1 MPTVPSS
8 FVPQVGMAGESA
20 SVPYQA
26 PPVMPMDEA
35 ASKQQQELGRAMI
48 AAGNTAYRLG
58 SAMQDDIDD
67 AATKEADTAFLK
79 QAQDIMRG
87 KSGYLNTTGKDA
99 EVGFQ
104 TAQDAMSSAAK
115 NVMDGLGNDTQRRM
129 FQQVAAR
136 NMVSFQGQMLDHRD
150 RQVKVYATN
159 EAAARADQYSDLAI
173 MSYAERN
180 KTDAAGR
187 PVGLVNYQANL
198 AVAIQEVRK
207 AASLSGIP
215 EGSAQMKAMEQ
226 KVYDKVATGVVNDL
240 MNSRQYGQAEAFLD
254 DHPVD
259 PKVDTTLRS
268 SVDANRKRTT
278 VEELTDNIMQ
288 RGVLAAESDPKA
300 YPDKPGK
307 TDTAPDTLREAL
319 AKADLIEDP
328 DMRKLVQ
335 SNLRSRYEQ
344 QDTLIEQEYK
354 THYNNVIQFLAVDGN
369 SKDNLP
375 AGWYGK
381 LRPADQLHVL
391 TGEKVKNDI
400 NVEVELAENPG
411 KLTADY
417 VEKIKHKVTHSTYVK
432 LLTELKQPQK
442 IYEASLDADQ
452 LNKTLYDNKMGALLD
467 DKETSL
473 RVRENITAL
482 IDQEQRRPER
492 KNKGPLNRAEK
503 QAIIDRELTNLAFI
517 GNRSWYQ
524 WGRGEEKPLV
534 DMTPEELMSA
544 YRLSKTEDETGRV
557 TVTETPLLSKDQR
570 ELLEKEL
577 RDRGIPVT
585 PSTIANL
592 ILRKNAR

>member
-8 FVPQVGMAGESA
+8 FVPQVGMAGEGA

-58 SAMQDDIDD
+58 SAIQDDIDD

-99 EVGFQ
+99 EASFQ

-180 KTDAAGR
+180 KTDVEGR

-207 AASLSGIP
+207 AASLNGIP

-268 SVDANRKRTT
+268 SVDANRQRTT
-278 VEELTDNIMQ
+278 VEELTASIMQ
-288 RGVLAAESDPKA
+288 RGVLAADSDPKA
-300 YPDKPGK
+300 YPDKPSK

-319 AKADLIEDP
+319 QKADQIQDP
-328 DMRKLVQ
+328 EMRKLVQ
-335 SNLRSRYEQ
+335 NNLRTQYGQ
-344 QDTLIEQEYK
+344 QDALIEQEYK
-354 THYNNVIQFLAVDGN
+354 TLVDNTEQFLAVPGN
-369 SKDNLP
+369 TIAMLP
-375 AGWYGK
+375 AGQFGK
-381 LRPADQLHVL
+381 LRPKDQQQFLK
-391 TGEKVKNDI
+391 GERQDN
-400 NVEVELAENPG
+400 ELGTMEELARNPFVLSNDWLAANRT
-411 KLTADY
+411 KM
-417 VEKIKHKVTHSTYVK
+417 THATYVK
-432 LLTELKQPQK
+432 LLGDVNKPQAVL
-442 IYEASLDADQ
+442 EASVNATQ
-452 LNKTLYDNKMGALLD
+452 LNATLANNGMLNLVDPKSDD
-467 DKETSL
+467 DKTASL
-473 RVRENITAL
+473 LLRDNIAKL
-482 IDQEQRRPER
+482 V
-492 KNKGPLNRAEK
+492 NAK
-503 QAIIDRELTNLAFI
+503 QATMKSKMTADEMQVIIDKAIIQDKAFLP
-517 GNRSWYQ
+517 S
-524 WGRGEEKPLV
+524 WGRDKQKPIV
-534 DMTPEELMSA
+534 SMTQEEL
-544 YRLSKTEDETGRV
+544 
-557 TVTETPLLSKDQR
+557 QR
-570 ELLEKEL
+570 GYVMIQKEE
-577 RDRGIPVT
+577 IPVIQVRMARNALERAGIRNPT
-585 PSTIANL
+585 DVEVLEYWT
-592 ILRKNAR
+592 RKGKPQ

>member
-8 FVPQVGMAGESA
+8 FIPQVGMAGEGSF
-20 SVPYQA
+20 VPYQA

-35 ASKQQQELGRAMI
+35 TSKQQEELGRAMI

-67 AATKEADTAFLK
+67 AATKEADTAAIGVMTKIRSDF
-79 QAQDIMRG
+79 M
-87 KSGYLNTTGKDA
+87 STSGKDA
-99 EVGFQ
+99 ESNYQSSVDQ
-104 TAQDAMSSAAK
+104 MSSAV
-115 NVMDGLGNDTQRRM
+115 NGIMDGLGNDTQKRM

-136 NMVSFQGQMLDHRD
+136 NMATFQSQMYDHRNA
-150 RQVKVYATN
+150 QTKQWASN
-159 EAAARADQYSDLAI
+159 EAAARADKYSDLAI
-173 MSYAERN
+173 ISYGDRN
-180 KTDAAGR
+180 KTDVAGR
-187 PVGLVNYQANL
+187 PMGLVNYQANL
-198 AVAIQEVRK
+198 EIAVQEVRK
-207 AASLSGIP
+207 AASLNGIP
-215 EGSAQMKAMEQ
+215 EGSEQMKMMEQ

-240 MNSRQYGQAEAFLD
+240 MNARQYGQAEAFLD

-278 VEELTDNIMQ
+278 IEELTDNIMQ
-288 RGVLAAESDPKA
+288 RGVLAADSDPKA
-300 YPDKPGK
+300 YPNKPSK

-319 AKADLIEDP
+319 AKADQIQDP
-328 DMRKLVQ
+328 DTRKLVQ

-344 QDTLIEQEYK
+344 QDALIAQEYR
-354 THYNNVIQFLAVDGN
+354 TLVDNTEQFLAVPGN
-369 SKDNLP
+369 TIAMLP
-375 AGWYGK
+375 AGQFGK
-381 LRPADQLHVL
+381 LRPKDQEQFLK
-391 TGEKVKNDI
+391 GERQDNELKTM
-400 NVEVELAENPG
+400 EELASNPSVLSSAWLEANRT
-411 KLTADY
+411 KM
-417 VEKIKHKVTHSTYVK
+417 THATYVK
-432 LLTELKQPQK
+432 LLSDVNQPQK
-442 IYEASLDADQ
+442 VYEASLDADL
-452 LNKTLYDNKMGALLD
+452 LNKTLYDNKMGALLE

-492 KNKGPLNRAEK
+492 KNKGPLNREEK
-503 QAIIDRELTNLAFI
+503 QAIIDRELTNLAFV

-524 WGRGEEKPLV
+524 FGRGDQKPLV

-544 YRLSKTEDETGRV
+544 YKLSKTEDQTGRV

-592 ILRKNAR
+592 LLRMNAR

>member
-8 FVPQVGMAGESA
+8 FIPQVGMAGEGSF
-20 SVPYQA
+20 VPYQA

-35 ASKQQQELGRAMI
+35 TSKQQEELGRAMI

-67 AATKEADTAFLK
+67 AATKEADTAAIGVMTKIRSDF
-79 QAQDIMRG
+79 MS
-87 KSGYLNTTGKDA
+87 KSGKDA
-99 EVGFQ
+99 ESNYQSSVDQ
-104 TAQDAMSSAAK
+104 MSSAV
-115 NVMDGLGNDTQRRM
+115 NGIMDGLGNDTQKRM

-136 NMVSFQGQMLDHRD
+136 NMATFQSQMYDHRNS
-150 RQVKVYATN
+150 QTKQWASN
-159 EAAARADQYSDLAI
+159 EAAARADKYSDLAI
-173 MSYAERN
+173 ISYGDRN
-180 KTDAAGR
+180 KTDVAGR
-187 PVGLVNYQANL
+187 PMGLVNYQANL
-198 AVAIQEVRK
+198 EIAVQEVRK
-207 AASLSGIP
+207 AASLNGIP
-215 EGSAQMKAMEQ
+215 EGSEQMKMMEQ

-240 MNSRQYGQAEAFLD
+240 MNARQYGQAEAFLD

-278 VEELTDNIMQ
+278 IEELTDNIMQ
-288 RGVLAAESDPKA
+288 RGVLAADSDPKA
-300 YPDKPGK
+300 YPDKPSK

-319 AKADLIEDP
+319 AKADQIQDP
-328 DMRKLVQ
+328 DTRKLVQ

-344 QDTLIEQEYK
+344 QDALIAQEYR
-354 THYNNVIQFLAVDGN
+354 TLVDNTEQFLAVPGN
-369 SKDNLP
+369 TIAMLP
-375 AGWYGK
+375 AGQFGK
-381 LRPADQLHVL
+381 LRPKDQEQFLK
-391 TGEKVKNDI
+391 GERQDNELKTM
-400 NVEVELAENPG
+400 EELASNPSVLSSAWLEANRT
-411 KLTADY
+411 KM
-417 VEKIKHKVTHSTYVK
+417 THATYVK
-432 LLTELKQPQK
+432 LLADVNQPQK
-442 IYEASLDADQ
+442 VYEASLDADL
-452 LNKTLYDNKMGALLD
+452 LNKTLYDNKMGALLE

-492 KNKGPLNRAEK
+492 KNKGPLNREEK
-503 QAIIDRELTNLAFI
+503 QAIIDRELTNLAFV

-524 WGRGEEKPLV
+524 FGRGDQKPLV

-544 YRLSKTEDETGRV
+544 YRLSQTEDETGRV

>member
-1 MPTVPSS
+1 
-8 FVPQVGMAGESA
+8 
-20 SVPYQA
+20 
-26 PPVMPMDEA
+26 MPMDEA

-58 SAMQDDIDD
+58 SAIQDDIDD

-99 EVGFQ
+99 EASFQ

-180 KTDAAGR
+180 KTDVEGR

-207 AASLSGIP
+207 AASLNGIP

-268 SVDANRKRTT
+268 SVDANRQRTT
-278 VEELTDNIMQ
+278 VEELTASIMQ
-288 RGVLAAESDPKA
+288 RGVLAADSDPKA
-300 YPDKPGK
+300 YPDKPSK

-319 AKADLIEDP
+319 QKADQIQDP
-328 DMRKLVQ
+328 EMRKLVQ
-335 SNLRSRYEQ
+335 NNLRTQYGQ
-344 QDTLIEQEYK
+344 QDALIEQEYK
-354 THYNNVIQFLAVDGN
+354 TLVDNTEQFLAVPGN
-369 SKDNLP
+369 TIAMLP
-375 AGWYGK
+375 AGQFGK
-381 LRPADQLHVL
+381 LRPKDQQQFLK
-391 TGEKVKNDI
+391 GERQDN
-400 NVEVELAENPG
+400 ELGTMEELARNPFVLSNDWLAANRT
-411 KLTADY
+411 KM
-417 VEKIKHKVTHSTYVK
+417 THATYVK
-432 LLTELKQPQK
+432 LLGDVNKPQAVL
-442 IYEASLDADQ
+442 EASVNATQ
-452 LNKTLYDNKMGALLD
+452 LNATLANNGMLNLVDPKSDD
-467 DKETSL
+467 DKTASL
-473 RVRENITAL
+473 LLRDNIAKL
-482 IDQEQRRPER
+482 V
-492 KNKGPLNRAEK
+492 NAK
-503 QAIIDRELTNLAFI
+503 QATMKSKMTADEMQVIIDKAIIQDKAFLP
-517 GNRSWYQ
+517 S
-524 WGRGEEKPLV
+524 WGRDKQKPIV
-534 DMTPEELMSA
+534 SMTQEEL
-544 YRLSKTEDETGRV
+544 
-557 TVTETPLLSKDQR
+557 QR
-570 ELLEKEL
+570 GYVMIQKEE
-577 RDRGIPVT
+577 IPVIQVRMARNALERAGIRNPT
-585 PSTIANL
+585 DVEVLEYWT
-592 ILRKNAR
+592 RKGKPQ

>member
-1 MPTVPSS
+1 
-8 FVPQVGMAGESA
+8 
-20 SVPYQA
+20 
-26 PPVMPMDEA
+26 MPMDEA

-87 KSGYLNTTGKDA
+87 KSGYLNTAGKDA

-207 AASLSGIP
+207 AASLNGIP

-268 SVDANRKRTT
+268 SVDANRQRTT
-278 VEELTDNIMQ
+278 VEELTASIMQ
-288 RGVLAAESDPKA
+288 RGVLAADSDPKA
-300 YPDKPGK
+300 YPDKPSK

-319 AKADLIEDP
+319 QKADQIQDP
-328 DMRKLVQ
+328 EMRKLVQ
-335 SNLRSRYEQ
+335 NNLRTQYGQ
-344 QDTLIEQEYK
+344 QDALIEQEYK
-354 THYNNVIQFLAVDGN
+354 TLVDNTEQFLAVPGN
-369 SKDNLP
+369 TIAMLP
-375 AGWYGK
+375 AGQFGK
-381 LRPADQLHVL
+381 LRPKDQQQFLK
-391 TGEKVKNDI
+391 GERQDN
-400 NVEVELAENPG
+400 ELGTMEELARNPSVLSNDWLAANRT
-411 KLTADY
+411 KM
-417 VEKIKHKVTHSTYVK
+417 THATYVK
-432 LLTELKQPQK
+432 LLGDVNKPQAVL
-442 IYEASLDADQ
+442 EASVNATQ
-452 LNKTLYDNKMGALLD
+452 LNATLANNGMLNLVDPKSDD
-467 DKETSL
+467 DKTASL
-473 RVRENITAL
+473 LLRDNIAKL
-482 IDQEQRRPER
+482 V
-492 KNKGPLNRAEK
+492 NAK
-503 QAIIDRELTNLAFI
+503 QATMKSKMTADEMQVIIDKAIIQDKAFLP
-517 GNRSWYQ
+517 SWGKDKQ
-524 WGRGEEKPLV
+524 KPIV
-534 DMTPEELMSA
+534 SMTQEEL
-544 YRLSKTEDETGRV
+544 
-557 TVTETPLLSKDQR
+557 QR
-570 ELLEKEL
+570 GYVMIQKEE
-577 RDRGIPVT
+577 IPVIQVRMARNALERAGIRNPT
-585 PSTIANL
+585 DVEVLEYWT
-592 ILRKNAR
+592 RKGKPQ

>member
-8 FVPQVGMAGESA
+8 FVPQVGMAGEGA

-58 SAMQDDIDD
+58 SAIQDDIDD

-99 EVGFQ
+99 EVSFQ

-150 RQVKVYATN
+150 RQVKVYATS

-240 MNSRQYGQAEAFLD
+240 MNARQYGQAEAFLD

-259 PKVDTTLRS
+259 PNVDTTLRS

-288 RGVLAAESDPKA
+288 RGVLAADSDPKT
-300 YPDKPGK
+300 YPGNATGPDNP
-307 TDTAPDTLREAL
+307 PDTLREAL
-319 AKADLIEDP
+319 TKADLIKDLE
-328 DMRKLVQ
+328 MRKLVQ
-335 SNLRSRYEQ
+335 NNLRTQYGQ
-344 QDTLIEQEYK
+344 QDELIEKEYK
-354 THYNNVIQFLAVDGN
+354 TLVDNTEQFLAVPGN
-369 SKDNLP
+369 TIAMLP
-375 AGWYGK
+375 AGQFGK
-381 LRPADQLHVL
+381 LRPKDQQQFL
-391 TGEKVKNDI
+391 TGERQDN
-400 NVEVELAENPG
+400 ELGTMEELVRNPSV
-411 KLTADY
+411 LSSAWL
-417 VEKIKHKVTHSTYVK
+417 EANRIKMTHATYVK
-432 LLTELKQPQK
+432 LLAEVNQPQK
-442 IYEASLDADQ
+442 IYEASLDAQ
-452 LNKTLYDNKMGALLD
+452 QVNKTLYDNGMGSLLD

-473 RVRENITAL
+473 RVRENITNI
-482 IDQEQRRPER
+482 IDQEQRRLKR
-492 KNKGPLNRAEK
+492 QLNREEK
-503 QAIIDRELTNLAFI
+503 QSIIDRALVNVAVVDNAPWWKL
-517 GNRSWYQ
+517 GM
-524 WGRGEEKPLV
+524 GRGEEKPIV
-534 DMTPEELMSA
+534 AMTPEELIGA
-544 YRLSKTEDETGRV
+544 YTTSSTGDEFSREIII
-557 TVTETPLLSKDQR
+557 ETPLLSDDQR
-570 ELLEKEL
+570 KLLENEL
-577 RDRGIPVT
+577 RARGIPVT
-585 PSTIANL
+585 PATIANL
-592 ILRKNAR
+592 IRKMNSR

>member
-8 FVPQVGMAGESA
+8 FIPQVGMAGEGSF
-20 SVPYQA
+20 VPYQA

-35 ASKQQQELGRAMI
+35 TSKQQEELGRAMI

-67 AATKEADTAFLK
+67 AATKEADTAAIGVMTKIRSDF
-79 QAQDIMRG
+79 M
-87 KSGYLNTTGKDA
+87 STSGKDA
-99 EVGFQ
+99 ESNYQSSVDQ
-104 TAQDAMSSAAK
+104 MSSAV
-115 NVMDGLGNDTQRRM
+115 NGIMDGLGNDTQKRM

-136 NMVSFQGQMLDHRD
+136 NMATFQSQMYDHRNA
-150 RQVKVYATN
+150 QTKQWASN
-159 EAAARADQYSDLAI
+159 EAAARADKYSDLAI
-173 MSYAERN
+173 ISYGDRN
-180 KTDAAGR
+180 KTDVAGR
-187 PVGLVNYQANL
+187 PMGLVNYQANL
-198 AVAIQEVRK
+198 EIAVQEVRK
-207 AASLSGIP
+207 AASLNGIP
-215 EGSAQMKAMEQ
+215 EGSEQMKMMEQ

-240 MNSRQYGQAEAFLD
+240 MNARQYGQAEAFLD

-278 VEELTDNIMQ
+278 IEELTDNIMQ
-288 RGVLAAESDPKA
+288 RGVLAADSDPKA
-300 YPDKPGK
+300 YPNKPSK

-319 AKADLIEDP
+319 AKADQIQDP
-328 DMRKLVQ
+328 DTRKLVQ

-344 QDTLIEQEYK
+344 QDALIAQEYR
-354 THYNNVIQFLAVDGN
+354 TLVDNTEQFLAVPGN
-369 SKDNLP
+369 TIAMLP
-375 AGWYGK
+375 AGQFGK
-381 LRPADQLHVL
+381 LRPKDQEQFLK
-391 TGEKVKNDI
+391 GERQDNELKTM
-400 NVEVELAENPG
+400 EELASNPSVLSSAWLEANRT
-411 KLTADY
+411 KM
-417 VEKIKHKVTHSTYVK
+417 THATYVR
-432 LLTELKQPQK
+432 LLADVNQPQK
-442 IYEASLDADQ
+442 VYEASLDADL
-452 LNKTLYDNKMGALLD
+452 LNKTLYDNKMGALLE

-492 KNKGPLNRAEK
+492 KNKGPLNREEK

-524 WGRGEEKPLV
+524 FGRGDQKPLV

-544 YRLSKTEDETGRV
+544 YKLSQTVDQTGRV

-592 ILRKNAR
+592 LLRMNAR

>member
-8 FVPQVGMAGESA
+8 FIPQVGMAGEGSF
-20 SVPYQA
+20 VPYQA

-58 SAMQDDIDD
+58 SAIQDDIDD
-67 AATKEADTAFLK
+67 AATKEADTAFLM
-79 QAQDIMRG
+79 QAQNIMRG

-99 EVGFQ
+99 EASFQ
-104 TAQDAMSSAAK
+104 TAQDAMTGAAK

-207 AASLSGIP
+207 AASLNGIP

-259 PKVDTTLRS
+259 STVDTDLRK

-288 RGVLAAESDPKA
+288 RGVVAADSDPKA
-300 YPDKPGK
+300 YPDKPSK

-344 QDTLIEQEYK
+344 QDTLIAQEYK
-354 THYNNVIQFLAVDGN
+354 TLVDNTEQFLAVPGN
-369 SKDNLP
+369 TIAMLP
-375 AGWYGK
+375 AGQFGK
-381 LRPADQLHVL
+381 LRPKEQEQFLK
-391 TGEKVKNDI
+391 GERQN
-400 NVEVELAENPG
+400 NELGTMEELARNPSLLSNEWLAANRT
-411 KLTADY
+411 KM
-417 VEKIKHKVTHSTYVK
+417 THATYVK
-432 LLTELKQPQK
+432 LLADVNQPQK
-442 IYEASLDADQ
+442 VYEASVNATQ
-452 LNKTLYDNKMGALLD
+452 LNATLANNGMLNLVYPKSDD
-467 DKETSL
+467 DKTASVLL
-473 RVRENITAL
+473 RDNIAKL
-482 IDQEQRRPER
+482 V
-492 KNKGPLNRAEK
+492 NAK
-503 QAIIDRELTNLAFI
+503 QATMKTKMTDTEMQVIIDKAIIQDKAFLP
-517 GNRSWYQ
+517 SL
-524 WGRGEEKPLV
+524 GRDAQKPIAA
-534 DMTPEELMSA
+534 MTQEEL
-544 YRLSKTEDETGRV
+544 
-557 TVTETPLLSKDQR
+557 QR
-570 ELLEKEL
+570 GYVMIQKEE
-577 RDRGIPVT
+577 IPV
-585 PSTIANL
+585 IQVRMA
-592 ILRKNAR
+592 KNALERAGIRNPTDVEVLEYWTRKGKPQ

>member
-8 FVPQVGMAGESA
+8 FVPQVGMAGEGA

-58 SAMQDDIDD
+58 SAIQDDIDD

-99 EVGFQ
+99 EASFQ
-104 TAQDAMSSAAK
+104 TAQDAMSGAAK

-240 MNSRQYGQAEAFLD
+240 MNARQYGQAEAFLD

-259 PKVDTTLRS
+259 STVDTDLRK

-288 RGVLAAESDPKA
+288 RGVLAADSDPKA
-300 YPDKPGK
+300 YPDKPSK

-335 SNLRSRYEQ
+335 SNLRTRYEQ
-344 QDTLIEQEYK
+344 QDTMIAQEYK
-354 THYNNVIQFLAVDGN
+354 TLVDNTEQFLAVPGN
-369 SKDNLP
+369 TIAMLP
-375 AGWYGK
+375 AGQFGK
-381 LRPADQLHVL
+381 LRPKDQEQFLK
-391 TGEKVKNDI
+391 GERQDN
-400 NVEVELAENPG
+400 ELGTMEELARNPSLLSNDWLAANRT
-411 KLTADY
+411 KM
-417 VEKIKHKVTHSTYVK
+417 THATYVK
-432 LLTELKQPQK
+432 LLGDVNKPQAVL
-442 IYEASLDADQ
+442 EASVNATQ
-452 LNKTLYDNKMGALLD
+452 LNATLANNGMLNLVDPKSDD
-467 DKETSL
+467 DKTASL
-473 RVRENITAL
+473 LLRDNIAKL
-482 IDQEQRRPER
+482 V
-492 KNKGPLNRAEK
+492 NAK
-503 QAIIDRELTNLAFI
+503 QATMKSKMTADEMQVIIDKAIIQDKAFLP
-517 GNRSWYQ
+517 S
-524 WGRGEEKPLV
+524 WGRDKQKPIV
-534 DMTPEELMSA
+534 SMTQEEL
-544 YRLSKTEDETGRV
+544 
-557 TVTETPLLSKDQR
+557 QR
-570 ELLEKEL
+570 GYVMIQKEE
-577 RDRGIPVT
+577 IPVIQVRMARNALERAGIRNPT
-585 PSTIANL
+585 DVEVLEYWT
-592 ILRKNAR
+592 RKGKPQ

>member
-8 FVPQVGMAGESA
+8 FIPQVGMAGEGSF
-20 SVPYQA
+20 VPYQA

-35 ASKQQQELGRAMI
+35 VSKQQEELGRAMI

-67 AATKEADTAFLK
+67 AATKEADTAAIGVMTKIRSDF
-79 QAQDIMRG
+79 MS
-87 KSGYLNTTGKDA
+87 KSGKDA
-99 EVGFQ
+99 ESNYQSSVDQ
-104 TAQDAMSSAAK
+104 MSSAV
-115 NVMDGLGNDTQRRM
+115 NGIMDGLGNDTQKKM

-136 NMVSFQGQMLDHRD
+136 NMATFQSQMYDHRNA
-150 RQVKVYATN
+150 QTKQWASN
-159 EAAARADQYSDLAI
+159 EAAARADKYSDLAI
-173 MSYAERN
+173 ISYGDRN
-180 KTDAAGR
+180 KTDVSGR
-187 PVGLVNYQANL
+187 PMGLVNYQANL
-198 AVAIQEVRK
+198 EIAVQEVRK
-207 AASLSGIP
+207 AASLNGIS
-215 EGSAQMKAMEQ
+215 EGSEQMKAMEQ

-259 PKVDTTLRS
+259 PKVDTSLRS

-288 RGVLAAESDPKA
+288 RGVLAADSDPKA

-344 QDTLIEQEYK
+344 QNTLIEQEYK

-400 NVEVELAENPG
+400 NVEVELAEDPG

-452 LNKTLYDNKMGALLD
+452 LNKTLYDNKMSALLD

-503 QAIIDRELTNLAFI
+503 QAIIDRELTNLALV

-524 WGRGEEKPLV
+524 WGRGDEKPLV
-534 DMTPEELMSA
+534 EMTPEELMSA
-544 YRLSKTEDETGRV
+544 YRLSQTEDQTGRV

>member
-1 MPTVPSS
+1 
-8 FVPQVGMAGESA
+8 MAGEGSF
-20 SVPYQA
+20 VPYQA

-35 ASKQQQELGRAMI
+35 TSKQQEELGRAMI

-67 AATKEADTAFLK
+67 AATKEADTAAIGVMTKIRSDF
-79 QAQDIMRG
+79 MS
-87 KSGYLNTTGKDA
+87 KSGKDA
-99 EVGFQ
+99 ESNYQSSVDQ
-104 TAQDAMSSAAK
+104 MSSAV
-115 NVMDGLGNDTQRRM
+115 NGIMDGLGNDTQKRM

-136 NMVSFQGQMLDHRD
+136 NMATFQSQMYDHRNS
-150 RQVKVYATN
+150 QTKQWASN
-159 EAAARADQYSDLAI
+159 EAAARADKYSDLAI
-173 MSYAERN
+173 ISYGDRN
-180 KTDAAGR
+180 KTDVAGR
-187 PVGLVNYQANL
+187 PMGLVNYQANL
-198 AVAIQEVRK
+198 EIAVQEVRK
-207 AASLSGIP
+207 AASLNGIP
-215 EGSAQMKAMEQ
+215 EGSEQMKMMEQ

-240 MNSRQYGQAEAFLD
+240 MNARQYGQAEAFLD

-278 VEELTDNIMQ
+278 IEELTDNIMQ
-288 RGVLAAESDPKA
+288 RGVLAADSDPKA
-300 YPDKPGK
+300 YPDKPSK

-319 AKADLIEDP
+319 AKADQIQDP
-328 DMRKLVQ
+328 DTRKLVQ

-344 QDTLIEQEYK
+344 QDALIAQEYR
-354 THYNNVIQFLAVDGN
+354 TLVDNTEQFLAVPGN
-369 SKDNLP
+369 TIAMLP
-375 AGWYGK
+375 AGQFGK
-381 LRPADQLHVL
+381 LRPKDQEQFLK
-391 TGEKVKNDI
+391 GERQDNELKTM
-400 NVEVELAENPG
+400 EELASNPSVLSSAWLEANRT
-411 KLTADY
+411 KM
-417 VEKIKHKVTHSTYVK
+417 THATYVK
-432 LLTELKQPQK
+432 LLADVNQPQK
-442 IYEASLDADQ
+442 VYEASLDADL
-452 LNKTLYDNKMGALLD
+452 LNKTLYDNKMGALLE

-492 KNKGPLNRAEK
+492 KNKGPLNREEK
-503 QAIIDRELTNLAFI
+503 QAIIDRELTNLAFV

-524 WGRGEEKPLV
+524 FGRGDQKPLV

-544 YRLSKTEDETGRV
+544 YRLSQTEDETGRV

>member
-8 FVPQVGMAGESA
+8 FIPQVGMAGEGSF
-20 SVPYQA
+20 VPYQA

-35 ASKQQQELGRAMI
+35 TSKQQEELGRAMI

-67 AATKEADTAFLK
+67 AATKEADTAAIGVMTKIRSDF
-79 QAQDIMRG
+79 M
-87 KSGYLNTTGKDA
+87 STSGKDA
-99 EVGFQ
+99 ESNYQSSVDQ
-104 TAQDAMSSAAK
+104 MSSAV
-115 NVMDGLGNDTQRRM
+115 NGIMDGLGNDTQKRM

-136 NMVSFQGQMLDHRD
+136 NMATFQSQMYDHRNA
-150 RQVKVYATN
+150 QTKQWASN
-159 EAAARADQYSDLAI
+159 EAAARADKYSDLAI
-173 MSYAERN
+173 ISYGDRN
-180 KTDAAGR
+180 KTDVAGR
-187 PVGLVNYQANL
+187 PMGLVNYQANL
-198 AVAIQEVRK
+198 EIAVQEVRK
-207 AASLSGIP
+207 AASLNGIP
-215 EGSAQMKAMEQ
+215 EGSEQMKMMEQ

-240 MNSRQYGQAEAFLD
+240 MNARQYGQAEAFLD

-278 VEELTDNIMQ
+278 IEELTDNIMQ
-288 RGVLAAESDPKA
+288 RGVLAADSDPKA
-300 YPDKPGK
+300 YPNKPSK

-319 AKADLIEDP
+319 AKADQIQDP
-328 DMRKLVQ
+328 DTRKLVQ

-344 QDTLIEQEYK
+344 QDALIAQEYR
-354 THYNNVIQFLAVDGN
+354 TLVDNTEQFLAVPGN
-369 SKDNLP
+369 TIAMLP
-375 AGWYGK
+375 AGQFGK
-381 LRPADQLHVL
+381 LRPKDQEQFLK
-391 TGEKVKNDI
+391 GERQDNELKTM
-400 NVEVELAENPG
+400 EELASNPSVLSSAWLEANRT
-411 KLTADY
+411 KM
-417 VEKIKHKVTHSTYVK
+417 THATYVK
-432 LLTELKQPQK
+432 LLSDVNQPQK
-442 IYEASLDADQ
+442 VYEASLDADL
-452 LNKTLYDNKMGALLD
+452 LNKTLYDNKMGALLE

-492 KNKGPLNRAEK
+492 KNKGPLNREEK
-503 QAIIDRELTNLAFI
+503 QAIIDRELTNLAFV

-524 WGRGEEKPLV
+524 FGRGDQKPLV

-544 YRLSKTEDETGRV
+544 YKLSQTVDQTGRV

-592 ILRKNAR
+592 LLRMNAR

>member
-8 FVPQVGMAGESA
+8 FIPQVGMAGEGSF
-20 SVPYQA
+20 VPYQA

-35 ASKQQQELGRAMI
+35 VSKQQEELGRAMI

-67 AATKEADTAFLK
+67 AATKEADTAAIGVMTKIRSDF
-79 QAQDIMRG
+79 MS
-87 KSGYLNTTGKDA
+87 KSGKDA
-99 EVGFQ
+99 ESNYQSSVDQ
-104 TAQDAMSSAAK
+104 MSSAV
-115 NVMDGLGNDTQRRM
+115 NGIMDGLGNDTQKKM

-136 NMVSFQGQMLDHRD
+136 NMATFQSQMYDHRNA
-150 RQVKVYATN
+150 QTKQWASN
-159 EAAARADQYSDLAI
+159 EAAARADKYSDLAI
-173 MSYAERN
+173 ISYGDRN
-180 KTDAAGR
+180 KTDVSGR
-187 PVGLVNYQANL
+187 PMGLVNYQANL
-198 AVAIQEVRK
+198 EIAVQEVRK
-207 AASLSGIP
+207 AASLNGIP
-215 EGSAQMKAMEQ
+215 EGSEQMKAMEQ

-240 MNSRQYGQAEAFLD
+240 MNARQYGQAEAFLD

-259 PKVDTTLRS
+259 PKVDSSLRS

-288 RGVLAAESDPKA
+288 RGVLAANSDPKA
-300 YPDKPGK
+300 YPDKPSK

-344 QDTLIEQEYK
+344 QDTLIAQEYK
-354 THYNNVIQFLAVDGN
+354 TLVDNTEQFLAVPGN
-369 SKDNLP
+369 TIAMLP
-375 AGWYGK
+375 AGQFGK
-381 LRPADQLHVL
+381 LRPKDREQFLK
-391 TGEKVKNDI
+391 GERQENELKTM
-400 NVEVELAENPG
+400 EELAANPSVLSSAWLEANRT
-411 KLTADY
+411 KM
-417 VEKIKHKVTHSTYVK
+417 THATYVK
-432 LLTELKQPQK
+432 LLGDVNQPQK
-442 IYEASLDADQ
+442 IYEASLDADL

-492 KNKGPLNRAEK
+492 KNKGPLTRPEK

>member
-1 MPTVPSS
+1 
-8 FVPQVGMAGESA
+8 MAGEGA

-58 SAMQDDIDD
+58 SAIQDDIDD

-99 EVGFQ
+99 EASFQ
-104 TAQDAMSSAAK
+104 TAQDAMSGAAK

-259 PKVDTTLRS
+259 STVDTDLRK

-288 RGVLAAESDPKA
+288 RGVLAADSDPKA
-300 YPDKPGK
+300 YPDKPSK
-307 TDTAPDTLREAL
+307 TATAPDTLREAL

-335 SNLRSRYEQ
+335 SNLRTRYEQ
-344 QDTLIEQEYK
+344 QNTLIEQEYK

-400 NVEVELAENPG
+400 NVEVELAEDPG

-432 LLTELKQPQK
+432 LLTELKQPEK
-442 IYEASLDADQ
+442 IYEASLDADL

-503 QAIIDRELTNLAFI
+503 QAIIDRELTNLALI

-524 WGRGEEKPLV
+524 WGRGDEKPLV
-534 DMTPEELMSA
+534 EMTPEELMSA
-544 YRLSKTEDETGRV
+544 YRLSQTEDETGRV

>member
-1 MPTVPSS
+1 
-8 FVPQVGMAGESA
+8 
-20 SVPYQA
+20 
-26 PPVMPMDEA
+26 MDEA

-58 SAMQDDIDD
+58 SAIQDDIDD

-99 EVGFQ
+99 EASFQ
-104 TAQDAMSSAAK
+104 TAQDAMSGAAK

-207 AASLSGIP
+207 AASLNGIP

-254 DHPVD
+254 NHPVD

-268 SVDANRKRTT
+268 SVDANRQRTT
-278 VEELTDNIMQ
+278 VEELTASIMQ
-288 RGVLAAESDPKA
+288 RGVVAADSDPKT
-300 YPDKPGK
+300 YPDKPSK

-319 AKADLIEDP
+319 AKADQIQDP
-328 DMRKLVQ
+328 EMRKLVQ
-335 SNLRSRYEQ
+335 NNLRTQYGQ
-344 QDTLIEQEYK
+344 QDALIEQEYK
-354 THYNNVIQFLAVDGN
+354 TLVDNTEQFLAVPGN
-369 SKDNLP
+369 TIAMLP
-375 AGWYGK
+375 AGQFGK
-381 LRPADQLHVL
+381 LRPKDQQQFLK
-391 TGEKVKNDI
+391 GERQDN
-400 NVEVELAENPG
+400 ELGTMEELARNPSVLSNDWLAANRT
-411 KLTADY
+411 KM
-417 VEKIKHKVTHSTYVK
+417 THATYVK
-432 LLTELKQPQK
+432 LLGDVNKPQAVL
-442 IYEASLDADQ
+442 EASVNATQ
-452 LNKTLYDNKMGALLD
+452 LNATLANNGMLNLVDPKSDD
-467 DKETSL
+467 DKTASL
-473 RVRENITAL
+473 LLRDNIAKL
-482 IDQEQRRPER
+482 V
-492 KNKGPLNRAEK
+492 NAK
-503 QAIIDRELTNLAFI
+503 QATMKSKMTADEMQVIIDKAIIQDKAFLP
-517 GNRSWYQ
+517 SWGKDKQ
-524 WGRGEEKPLV
+524 KPIV
-534 DMTPEELMSA
+534 SMTQEEL
-544 YRLSKTEDETGRV
+544 
-557 TVTETPLLSKDQR
+557 QR
-570 ELLEKEL
+570 GYVMIQKEE
-577 RDRGIPVT
+577 IPVIQVRMARNALERAGIRNPT
-585 PSTIANL
+585 DVEVLEYWT
-592 ILRKNAR
+592 RKGKPQ

>member
-8 FVPQVGMAGESA
+8 FIPQVGMAGEGSF
-20 SVPYQA
+20 VPYQA

-35 ASKQQQELGRAMI
+35 VSKQQEELGRAMI

-67 AATKEADTAFLK
+67 AATKEADTAAIGVMTKIRSDF
-79 QAQDIMRG
+79 MS
-87 KSGYLNTTGKDA
+87 KSGKDA
-99 EVGFQ
+99 ESNYQSSVDQ
-104 TAQDAMSSAAK
+104 MSSAV
-115 NVMDGLGNDTQRRM
+115 NGIMDGLGNDTQKKM

-136 NMVSFQGQMLDHRD
+136 NMATFQSQMYDHRNA
-150 RQVKVYATN
+150 QTKQWASN
-159 EAAARADQYSDLAI
+159 EAAARADKYSDLAI
-173 MSYAERN
+173 ISYGDRN
-180 KTDAAGR
+180 KTDVSGR
-187 PVGLVNYQANL
+187 PMGLVNYQANL
-198 AVAIQEVRK
+198 EIAVQEVRK
-207 AASLSGIP
+207 AASLNGIP
-215 EGSAQMKAMEQ
+215 EGSEQMKAMEQ

-259 PKVDTTLRS
+259 STVDTDLRK

-288 RGVLAAESDPKA
+288 RGVLAADSDPKA
-300 YPDKPGK
+300 YPYKPGK

-335 SNLRSRYEQ
+335 SNLRTRYEQ
-344 QDTLIEQEYK
+344 QDTMIAQEYK
-354 THYNNVIQFLAVDGN
+354 TLVDNTEQFLAVPGN
-369 SKDNLP
+369 TIAMLP
-375 AGWYGK
+375 AGQFGK
-381 LRPADQLHVL
+381 LRPKDREQFLK
-391 TGEKVKNDI
+391 GERQENELKTM
-400 NVEVELAENPG
+400 EELAANPSVLSSAWLEANRT
-411 KLTADY
+411 KM
-417 VEKIKHKVTHSTYVK
+417 THATYVK
-432 LLTELKQPQK
+432 LLADVNQPQK
-442 IYEASLDADQ
+442 IYEASLDADL

-467 DKETSL
+467 NKETSL

-503 QAIIDRELTNLAFI
+503 QAIIDRELTNLALV

-524 WGRGEEKPLV
+524 WGRGDEKPLV
-534 DMTPEELMSA
+534 EMTPEELMSA
-544 YRLSKTEDETGRV
+544 YRLSQTEDQTGRV

>member
-8 FVPQVGMAGESA
+8 FIPQVGMAGEGSF
-20 SVPYQA
+20 VPYQA

-35 ASKQQQELGRAMI
+35 VSKQQEELGRAMI

-67 AATKEADTAFLK
+67 AATKEADTAAIGVMTKIRSDF
-79 QAQDIMRG
+79 MS
-87 KSGYLNTTGKDA
+87 KSGKDA
-99 EVGFQ
+99 ESNYQSSVDQ
-104 TAQDAMSSAAK
+104 MSSAV
-115 NVMDGLGNDTQRRM
+115 NGIMDGLGNDTQKKM

-136 NMVSFQGQMLDHRD
+136 NMATFQSQMYDHRNA
-150 RQVKVYATN
+150 QTKQWASN
-159 EAAARADQYSDLAI
+159 EAAARADKYSDLAI
-173 MSYAERN
+173 ISYGDRN
-180 KTDAAGR
+180 KTDVSGR
-187 PVGLVNYQANL
+187 PMGLVNYQANL
-198 AVAIQEVRK
+198 EIAVQEVRK
-207 AASLSGIP
+207 AASLNGIP
-215 EGSAQMKAMEQ
+215 EGSEQMKAMEQ

-240 MNSRQYGQAEAFLD
+240 MNARQYGQAETFLD

-259 PKVDTTLRS
+259 PKVDTSLRS

-288 RGVLAAESDPKA
+288 RGVLAADSDPKA

-344 QDTLIEQEYK
+344 QDTLIAQEYK
-354 THYNNVIQFLAVDGN
+354 TLVDNTEQFLAVSGN
-369 SKDNLP
+369 TIAMLP
-375 AGWYGK
+375 AGQFGK
-381 LRPADQLHVL
+381 LRPKEQEQFLK
-391 TGEKVKNDI
+391 GERQENELKTM
-400 NVEVELAENPG
+400 EELAANPSVLSSAWLEANRT
-411 KLTADY
+411 KM
-417 VEKIKHKVTHSTYVK
+417 THATYVK
-432 LLTELKQPQK
+432 LLADVNQPQK

-503 QAIIDRELTNLAFI
+503 QAIIDRELTNLALV

-524 WGRGEEKPLV
+524 WGRGDEKPLV
-534 DMTPEELMSA
+534 EMTPEELMSA
-544 YRLSKTEDETGRV
+544 YRLSQTEDETGRV

-577 RDRGIPVT
+577 RGKGIPVT